1 MCSAVGQVMGMVF
14 WLGVLEGDYF
24 VSLVIQNYYVFFASE
39 TSCLK

>member
-1 MCSAVGQVMGMVF
+1 MCSAVGQVIGMVF
-14 WLGVLEGDYF
+14 WLGVLGDYF